1 MSDDAQNIVRDMAK
15 LTIMSNQI
23 SEIQLKNMKMYPFIF
38 FEGVKSVTLDFN
50 LQRVDDVLVDKLQNL
65 TLNKP
70 INASYVKY
78 SLVIDESVAQPN
90 IDRRYAALESSI
102 RSLFWKNITVEIQFN
117 DKTVYVSK

>member
-23 SEIQLKNMKMYPFIF
+23 SEIQLKNMKMYPFVF

-90 IDRRYAALESSI
+90 IERRYAALESSI